1 MTWKLAVGYA
11 KWAAK
16 LLMTEMFVP
25 GGTLIV
31 IALLLAGRSS
41 PAIAG
46 SLAALV
52 PFRREARRPAHGGDL
67 MAYYALRRVQ

>member
-1 MTWKLAVGYA
+1 MTWKLAAGYA

-31 IALLLAGRSS
+31 LALLLAGRSS
-41 PAIAG
+41 PAIGRRLRALIPLKRKERRLTHG
-46 SLAALV
+46 S
-52 PFRREARRPAHGGDL
+52 DL
-67 MAYYALRRVQ
+67 MAYYRLRGLR

>member
-1 MTWKLAVGYA
+1 MTWRLAAGYA
-11 KWAAK
+11 KWGAK

-31 IALLLAGRSS
+31 LALLLAGRSS

-46 SLAALV
+46 RLAALV
-52 PFRREARRPAHGGDL
+52 PFRREDGASAHGGDL
-67 MAYYALRRVQ
+67 MAYYALRRVR